1 MHLTDTS
8 PAGVKKAVD
17 QCAEVGFEMIIMSF
31 GSGLNMESKD
41 PAYIKEV
48 SRHAVSRA
56 PAQFLEAAQAYESY
70 MFSFYLSIFELLR
83 AKLLFLNRA
92 SNRVTGGSIGGVRAL
107 QEHLHRRLQPHVE
120 LTDCRGRW

>member
-1 MHLTDTS
+1 
-8 PAGVKKAVD
+8 VKKAVD

-56 PAQFLEAAQAYESY
+56 PAQFLEATQAYESY
-70 MFSFYLSIFELLR
+70 MFFFISQSLKYSEPNFFSTTAR
-83 AKLLFLNRA
+83 QT
-92 SNRVTGGSIGGVRAL
+92 V
-107 QEHLHRRLQPHVE
+107 
-120 LTDCRGRW
+120 